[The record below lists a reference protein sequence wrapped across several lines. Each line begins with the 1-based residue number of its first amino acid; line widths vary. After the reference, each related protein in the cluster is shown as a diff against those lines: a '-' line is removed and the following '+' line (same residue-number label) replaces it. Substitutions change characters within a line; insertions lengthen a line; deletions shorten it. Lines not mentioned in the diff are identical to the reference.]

1 MEEESQPRTKNF
13 FKRKIIVSLAKTEVI
28 VALAAIIV
36 SILTLFVYIYQA
48 GIMQE
53 QQHASV
59 WPYVEWD
66 MTISS
71 EDGFYISVIN
81 KGVGPAIIRSTT
93 LKLDGESIESPL
105 IYLEKI
111 VGRLDSV
118 ALFSAM
124 IDKRVIAAGETLE
137 LFHVYTDIRHKLPSD
152 IYRRTSYEICYC
164 SIYGDCWTSQGFNVV
179 KSRCD

>member
-1 MEEESQPRTKNF
+1 MEKEPQHQPGNL
-13 FKRKIIVSLAKTEVI
+13 FKRKIMAGLAKTEFI

-48 GIMQE
+48 RIMQE

-59 WPYVEWD
+59 WPYIEWD

-71 EDGFYISVIN
+71 KDGFYISVVN

-93 LKLDGESIESPL
+93 LKLDGVSVESPL
-105 IYLEKI
+105 TYLEKTI
-111 VGRLDSV
+111 GKLDSV

-137 LFHVYTDIRHKLPSD
+137 LFHVYSDIRHLLPSD
-152 IYRRTSYEICYC
+152 LYRRTSYEICYC